1 MTPVHE
7 IPFHDRILG
16 GLWGAVVGD
25 ALGVPVEFTNRTE
38 VQANPVTEMRGY
50 GTHDQQAGTWSD
62 DSPLLVCT
70 VESLINYEF
79 DTTDMGRRFLSWYQ
93 DGVWTARGDVFDVGL
108 TTSDALIRI
117 RNGVPAE
124 DAGGRD
130 EHSNGN
136 GSLMRILPV
145 ALRFAN
151 ESDESIKHRTAR
163 VSAITHAHP
172 RSRMACTYY
181 GLLVRELLSGMAPME
196 ATIKTQDAFSR
207 VFSGSPELRKF
218 AHLVGDLSTKSEDW
232 IVSTGYVIHTLT
244 ASLWC
249 LLTTKDYRS
258 CVLKAVNLGGDT
270 DTTGC
275 VAGGLAGVAYGKAA
289 IPEEWINQLA
299 RSSELETL
307 FTRFVELR

>member
-50 GTHDQQAGTWSD
+50 GTQYQQAGTWSD
-62 DSPLLVCT
+62 DGSLLVCT

-79 DTTDMGRRFLSWYQ
+79 DTTDMGRRF
-93 DGVWTARGDVFDVGL
+93 
-108 TTSDALIRI
+108 
-117 RNGVPAE
+117 
-124 DAGGRD
+124 
-130 EHSNGN
+130 
-136 GSLMRILPV
+136 
-145 ALRFAN
+145 
-151 ESDESIKHRTAR
+151 
-163 VSAITHAHP
+163 
-172 RSRMACTYY
+172 
-181 GLLVRELLSGMAPME
+181 
-196 ATIKTQDAFSR
+196 
-207 VFSGSPELRKF
+207 
-218 AHLVGDLSTKSEDW
+218 AHLTKDLSTKSEDW

-299 RSSELETL
+299 RSSDLETL
-307 FTRFVELR
+307 FARFVELR